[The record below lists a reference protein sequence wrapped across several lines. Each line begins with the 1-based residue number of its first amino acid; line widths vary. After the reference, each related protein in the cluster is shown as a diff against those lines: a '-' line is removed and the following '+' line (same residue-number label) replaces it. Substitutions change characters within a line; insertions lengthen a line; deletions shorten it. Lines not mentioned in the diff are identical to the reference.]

1 MTPEYLQLQQ
11 QIHQLAL
18 EVRRQGEVLRHHKHD
33 DVDSDRIKLKRVAH
47 IKVFD
52 DATTLVVGD
61 GKMIYCIPPELD
73 GFRLVDA
80 DAFVTTASSGA
91 APTIQVRNVTDSVD
105 MLTTPITIDPGEFTS
120 FTAATPAVINTAN
133 DLVATGDLIAIDVD
147 VAGTGAKGLG
157 VILEFVKIR

>member
-1 MTPEYLQLQQ
+1 
-11 QIHQLAL
+11 
-18 EVRRQGEVLRHHKHD
+18 
-33 DVDSDRIKLKRVAH
+33 
-47 IKVFD
+47 
-52 DATTLVVGD
+52 
-61 GKMIYCIPPELD
+61 
-73 GFRLVDA
+73 
-80 DAFVTTASSGA
+80 
-91 APTIQVRNVTDSVD
+91 